1 MTTPLCIL
9 LPVDGSPAAL
19 AAVQHALA
27 LAGHGLAA
35 RCVLVNVQPP
45 PTLYEVVL
53 AHDREVLDEV
63 RAGAGTD
70 LLAAAQSLLGAA
82 GMAFDSDVVGGDPGQ
97 VIVEMVEAVGADL
110 VLLGARGDGGSSA
123 ELGSV
128 AQYVLQHATVPVTV
142 VHSSPGEAESGS
154 GPD

>member
-1 MTTPLCIL
+1 MTEPLCIL

-19 AAVQHALA
+19 AAVQHALT
-27 LAGHGLAA
+27 LARHGLAA

-63 RAGAGTD
+63 RAAAGSD
-70 LLAAAQSLLGAA
+70 LLAQAQSLLGAA
-82 GMAFDSDVVGGDPGQ
+82 GMALDSDVVGGEPGQ
-97 VIVEMVEAVGADL
+97 VIVEMAEAVGADI
-110 VLLGARGDGGSSA
+110 VVMGARGDGGSGA

-128 AQYVLQHATVPVTV
+128 AQYVLQHAPVPVTV
-142 VHSSPGEAESGS
+142 VHGAPIEADASPS
-154 GPD
+154 